1 MTTVLLCGGTG
12 LLGGAIARRL
22 AQRDVTLRALV
33 RPQSDAGPL
42 RALGADI
49 RAGDLTDR
57 PSLDRAVEGV
67 DVVVTTANAIGRILD
82 GAKDLT
88 IDAVDRGGNANLVHA
103 AEAAGVQRFLFVS
116 AAGINDAMA
125 ARAPFAAAKRQTER
139 LVDASAL
146 PSVIVRPT
154 AFQDFWLTPD
164 SGIDPAK
171 RRAAIFGRGRSPV
184 NYVAVDD
191 VAEACVR
198 LALADAPPTVIE
210 LGGPEQLT
218 RHQVVDAVERAY
230 GTRFRRISVPRP
242 VLAALARLMRPFN
255 PATASV
261 MGMALGMDIDG
272 FAVDP
277 AAWRQLGIEPRSMS
291 EAIAALPGARTS
303 SA

>member
-12 LLGGAIARRL
+12 HLGGAIARRL
-22 AQRDVTLRALV
+22 AERDVTLRALV
-33 RPQSDAGPL
+33 RPQSEAGPL

-49 RAGDLTDR
+49 RSGDLTDR
-57 PSLDRAVEGV
+57 GSLDRAVDGA

-82 GAKDLT
+82 GAKGLT
-88 IDAVDRGGNANLVHA
+88 IDAVDRRGNAHLLHA
-103 AEAAGVQRFLFVS
+103 AEAAGVRRFVFVS
-116 AAGINDAMA
+116 AAGINDAMV
-125 ARAPFAAAKRQTER
+125 ARAPFAAAKQQAEQ
-139 LVDASAL
+139 LVEASAV

-154 AFQDFWLTPD
+154 AFQDFWLTPA

-171 RRAAIFGRGRSPV
+171 RRAVIFGRGKSLV
-184 NYVAVDD
+184 SYIAVDD

-198 LALADAPPTVIE
+198 LALADAPPSVIE

-242 VLAALARLMRPFN
+242 VLAAAARLLRRIK
-255 PATASV
+255 PAMASV

-272 FAVDP
+272 LAVD
-277 AAWRQLGIEPRSMS
+277 AAALRSLGIEPRPMT
-291 EAIAALPGARTS
+291 EAIAAMPGTRMS
-303 SA
+303 SP